1 MVKKNSTGKLKV
13 TQTGS
18 SNGLVKKTQLATL
31 KGLGLGRIGKNSVLL
46 DNGCTRGMIKKVA
59 HLVNVEVVE

>member
-1 MVKKNSTGKLKV
+1 MTKKSSLERVKV

-31 KGLGLGRIGKNSVLL
+31 KGLGLGKIGKKSILL
-46 DNGCTRGMIKKVA
+46 NNDCTRGMIKKVA
-59 HLVNVEVVE
+59 HLINVEVVE